1 MINPDLPI
9 KKATE
14 DILSRSAFAK
24 SLARTILQNSF
35 PSSFTIGLYG
45 EWGSG
50 KTSLLNMILE
60 SIEDT
65 DESVVILRFNP
76 WLCSDTKQLITQFF
90 KQLASAIKL
99 KKPASEKVWE
109 LVDQYADLFDTAEFV
124 PVVGPFAAKLGK
136 VFGKGAN
143 QRVTERKGDLQKS
156 KDQIIKKI
164 NEDNIKIIV
173 TIDDIDRLSEEEII
187 GIFQLVK
194 ALADFPNTTY
204 LLAFDYNVVV
214 QALGNV
220 QHGDGKEYLEKI
232 VQVPFEIPAPSMT
245 SIHNTLF
252 QKLDAILGVIPE
264 ERWNKAV
271 WAELFHYGLKPYIKS
286 IRDVIRYTNVF
297 MLKYELLKD
306 ETDPVDLLGLTALQV
321 FEPTVYSRLPHY
333 KDTLCGSDYDLSYER
348 QKEKQNMVRKAVACF
363 LHNKSTKSCR

>member
-35 PSSFTIGLYG
+35 SSSFTIGLYG

-60 SIEDT
+60 SIYNT

-109 LVDQYADLFDTAEFV
+109 LVDQYADLFDTAELV

-173 TIDDIDRLSEEEII
+173 TVNDI
-187 GIFQLVK
+187 
-194 ALADFPNTTY
+194 
-204 LLAFDYNVVV
+204 
-214 QALGNV
+214 
-220 QHGDGKEYLEKI
+220 
-232 VQVPFEIPAPSMT
+232 
-245 SIHNTLF
+245 
-252 QKLDAILGVIPE
+252 GVI
-264 ERWNKAV
+264 
-271 WAELFHYGLKPYIKS
+271 
-286 IRDVIRYTNVF
+286 
-297 MLKYELLKD
+297 
-306 ETDPVDLLGLTALQV
+306 
-321 FEPTVYSRLPHY
+321 
-333 KDTLCGSDYDLSYER
+333 
-348 QKEKQNMVRKAVACF
+348 
-363 LHNKSTKSCR
+363 